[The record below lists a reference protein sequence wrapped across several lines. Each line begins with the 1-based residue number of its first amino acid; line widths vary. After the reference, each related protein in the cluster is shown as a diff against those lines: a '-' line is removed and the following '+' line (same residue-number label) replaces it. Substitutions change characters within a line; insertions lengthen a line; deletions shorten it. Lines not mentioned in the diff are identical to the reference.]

1 MNIFTAAI
9 LGIIQGATEFLPIS
23 SSGHLAL
30 AHYFFG
36 AEEASLTFDVALH
49 LGTLLAILIYFR
61 RDLLNT
67 KWWPWLILG
76 SVPAAIVG
84 FTLEDQIDAL
94 FRSAQSVGIF
104 MMIMGALFLI
114 PQRQNDKPINGWRAL
129 LMGCGQAL
137 AVIPGI
143 SRSGATIFTGM
154 QLGMKREEAA
164 RFSFLLGAIAIAG
177 AGLLKALDTQT
188 LELPLAILSA
198 GFLAAFLL
206 LIPFK
211 NRRAIFVHAA
221 VIKIKTGALIVSNKA
236 MAGIASI
243 FLNFAIYLGSATLI
257 NAAGGIQHL
266 FILILAVIVAK
277 IFPQA
282 LEEKTSIGVIAR
294 KIFSI
299 LLIGAGLAI
308 LGFYS

>member
-1 MNIFTAAI
+1 MTILQAIF
-9 LGIIQGATEFLPIS
+9 LGLLQGITEFLPIS
-23 SSGHLAL
+23 SSGHLVVAESLLKLDVSAL
-30 AHYFFG
+30 KD
-36 AEEASLTFDVALH
+36 FDITLHVA
-49 LGTLLAILIYFR
+49 TLLAILIYFR

-198 GFLAAFLL
+198 GFIAAFLSSL
-206 LIPFK
+206 FAVSWLMKFLKNHSFRVFGIYRLALGLI
-211 NRRAIFVHAA
+211 
-221 VIKIKTGALIVSNKA
+221 
-236 MAGIASI
+236 
-243 FLNFAIYLGSATLI
+243 
-257 NAAGGIQHL
+257 
-266 FILILAVIVAK
+266 
-277 IFPQA
+277 
-282 LEEKTSIGVIAR
+282 
-294 KIFSI
+294 I
-299 LLIGAGLAI
+299 LLL
-308 LGFYS
+308 F